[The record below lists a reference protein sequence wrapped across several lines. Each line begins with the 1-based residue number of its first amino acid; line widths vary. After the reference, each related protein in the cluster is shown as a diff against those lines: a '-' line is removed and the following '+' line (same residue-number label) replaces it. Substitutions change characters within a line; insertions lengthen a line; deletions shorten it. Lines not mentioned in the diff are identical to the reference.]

1 MFLIP
6 TLPHDTSR
14 LGTYADALAAAFD
27 LDEFRRFYADYFGR
41 VLDDEV
47 DTQGGFA
54 DVLFRLVKQSQHDG
68 TLRELLITALCFRAG
83 NMDLVHRLCD
93 VLAIAP
99 IVELATLLA
108 DAEYPPDVG
117 QRAANALYTGR
128 GMRARAWRSWAHYER
143 RAAWLEVLVVCDKL
157 ATGDDRVPPLLD
169 CLHTV
174 DQQCPSVRGAPL
186 LRSQI
191 EAICRKYGLPRPHA
205 AAGAQVPPTAEGP
218 RAVLN
223 GESTRRIHRTVR
235 RNTVLRAIESAWRA
249 ATSDG
254 QGAYQFAMIA
264 FGLTAFLF
272 HDSLQPQKLE
282 QAYLKENLGL
292 QQEPLRSERYPVL
305 DGLLLPGPSGR
316 EGAPSDALP
325 ELCNAQLVQ
334 VLDRAYEQF
343 RDAYART
350 RPYRFH
356 LQQTQQAK
364 TEGLGASWT
373 DDDSATTLLIPSS
386 LAHMAT
392 RPTLG
397 RVEETRDPA
406 GAGAGDG
413 SDAGAS
419 EGAREAK
426 GSDEGSGASAGSG
439 EASGS
444 AAGAG
449 GGEGEG
455 KRESAGKREG
465 KGKGAACAGQ
475 DMASQLLCKFREP
488 IERSLAIAEL
498 ATIQKQHED
507 RISSFYF
514 ISPEGIERSFPYFVP
529 TLLPAHRGVTGE
541 SYVYRA
547 LSSDF
552 GVFSEGPQSCRQLGA
567 GKHRR
572 IGTFPYFDL
581 VGSGMQETACYPV
594 EVAGAAGAAE
604 VVGVLCADITIPPG
618 RILARLEQAST
629 IFDLSIVKLSRS
641 EHDGLTPET
650 CHESSLTGF
659 HCSPRMA
666 QISRERSQRLA
677 QRYYEQRLSPTSS
690 TRSDPFGLGGVSFV
704 EDDYFG
710 VVIAADHPDRGPWY
724 VAIGRIRTAKS
735 RNYVSL
741 VLCVLMLLA
750 GISVLASSFRRKLK
764 RQQALLARGLPYGLL
779 EIEDGKIIG
788 ANDRAEEILFTNLPR
803 LGALASQNLAKKTL
817 SGMLDDRCVLIPASG
832 QLRADS
838 IRTYDTTIRDRTSDG
853 LTSVFYAWVKLR
865 RGWIKI
871 TSTVILKPDGSEHVF
886 CALDTNIDEAHR
898 LFLANVQQGER

>member
-1 MFLIP
+1 VFLIP

-14 LGTYADALAAAFD
+14 LGTYADALAAVFD

-47 DTQGGFA
+47 DTQGGFS

-83 NMDLVHRLCD
+83 NMDLVNRLCD

-99 IVELATLLA
+99 IIELATLLA

-117 QRAANALYTGR
+117 QRAANALYIGR

-143 RAAWLEVLVVCDKL
+143 RAAWLEILVVCDKL

-174 DQQCPSVRGAPL
+174 DQQCPSVSGSPA
-186 LRSQI
+186 LRRQI
-191 EAICRKYGLPRPHA
+191 EAICRKYGLPQPHA
-205 AAGAQVPPTAEGP
+205 ASTAPAVPGPGNDVP

-223 GESTRRIHRTVR
+223 GDSTRRTHKAVHRHTVVR
-235 RNTVLRAIESAWRA
+235 VIESAWRA

-272 HDSLQPQKLE
+272 HDSLQPQKIE
-282 QAYLKENLGL
+282 QDYLKENLSL

-316 EGAPSDALP
+316 NGAQADAEQ
-325 ELCNAQLVQ
+325 ELCSAELVQ
-334 VLDRAYEQF
+334 LLDHAYEQF

-350 RPYRFH
+350 EPYKFQ
-356 LQQTQQAK
+356 LKQTQQVI
-364 TEGLGASWT
+364 TEGLGYSWT
-373 DDDSATTLLIPSS
+373 DDDRDTTLLIPSS
-386 LAHMAT
+386 LSHMAMR
-392 RPTLG
+392 RPPRRGQEL
-397 RVEETRDPA
+397 RE
-406 GAGAGDG
+406 
-413 SDAGAS
+413 DAS
-419 EGAREAK
+419 P
-426 GSDEGSGASAGSG
+426 DSGT
-439 EASGS
+439 
-444 AAGAG
+444 
-449 GGEGEG
+449 GEGCANPEV
-455 KRESAGKREG
+455 
-465 KGKGAACAGQ
+465 AA
-475 DMASQLLCKFREP
+475 QLLCRFREP
-488 IERSLAIAEL
+488 IEQSRAIAAL
-498 ATIQKQHED
+498 AGTQQNYAA

-514 ISPEGIERSFPYFVP
+514 ISPEGIERSIPHFVP
-529 TLLPAHRGVTGE
+529 TLLPAHRGVSGE

-547 LSSDF
+547 LSSDA
-552 GVFSEGPQSCRQLGA
+552 GVFSEMGPQNCQQIGA
-567 GKHRR
+567 GKYRR

-594 EVAGAAGAAE
+594 EMQNAANAPE
-604 VVGVLCADITIPPG
+604 VVGVLCADITVPHG
-618 RILARLEQAST
+618 RILSRLEQASN
-629 IFDLSIVKLSRS
+629 IFDLSIVELSAS
-641 EHDGLTPET
+641 EHDELKLQT
-650 CHESSLTGF
+650 CHEPSRVHF
-659 HCSPRMA
+659 PCSPRVA
-666 QISRERSQRLA
+666 RVARERSRDLA
-677 QRYYEQRLSPTSS
+677 RRYYEKRLSATSRA
-690 TRSDPFGLGGVSFV
+690 RSDPFGTGGVSYI

-710 VVIAADHPDRGPWY
+710 VVVAADRPDRGPWY
-724 VAIGRIRTAKS
+724 VAIGRIRTSKS

-865 RGWIKI
+865 RGWIKV
-871 TSTVILKPDGSEHVF
+871 TSTVILKPDGKEHVF